1 MITPRPDQNRARG
14 EALKKEMIGLL
25 PRLRRFARGLSKDP
39 EQADDLVQDACERAL
54 DRLDQV
60 RENTRFDSWLYRI
73 VYTRWIDRLR
83 RQKNRQAHLVLM
95 TDENRRAAKDGRSAD
110 SRLHAALD
118 IRTALNA
125 LPEVHRAAIVL
136 VVVEGYAYGEAATIL
151 DLPVGTVAS
160 RVARARGML
169 AELLTRQEQS
179 RLKAVAQTQGK

>member
-1 MITPRPDQNRARG
+1 MNFRSDQNRTR
-14 EALKKEMIGLL
+14 EETLKKEMIGLL

-39 EQADDLVQDACERAL
+39 ELADDLVQDACERAL
-54 DRLDQV
+54 ERLDQV
-60 RENTRFDSWLYRI
+60 RENTRIDSWMYRI

-83 RQKNRQAHLVLM
+83 RQKTRKAHLILM
-95 TDENRRAAKDGRSAD
+95 TDANKQTRPDSTSAD

-136 VVVEGYAYGEAATIL
+136 VVVEGYGYSEAAKIL

-169 AELLTRQEQS
+169 SKLLVRQEQAH
-179 RLKAVAQTQGK
+179 LKNTAQTQGK